1 MSIYQIIDCRYTG
14 IRYIFVIVIH
24 IHTALPCRHPHRDQ
38 RFAGLCS
45 SHSHVVLGVLKPC
58 VLQHVCTSINKK
70 HPKLWYLHV
79 FTVVSWCQ
87 MQKTPLCT
95 LFRGPPP
102 RKRKTCTR
110 NTSNIFENTVD
121 SVWCGVRSWSRGSK
135 KCAREMRLVMF
146 TVYPCISYTQA
157 AALKASER
165 GILKEL
171 WSYTRTAPASRDGTH
186 SCLAAKLTKLRCS
199 RWWSGC
205 LV

>member
-1 MSIYQIIDCRYTG
+1 MSPPAQGSKICRTLFFPQSCRVGCTKTMCFTACLHLYKQETSKTLVFTCII
-14 IRYIFVIVIH
+14 
-24 IHTALPCRHPHRDQ
+24 
-38 RFAGLCS
+38 
-45 SHSHVVLGVLKPC
+45 
-58 VLQHVCTSINKK
+58 
-70 HPKLWYLHV
+70 

-135 KCAREMRLVMF
+135 KCAREMSLVMF